1 MRKILLTTIILTI
14 CCNVIIS
21 SRPIDRIVIS
31 CIAPEPND
39 SVTVFSFDNKFN
51 VKKAIKQS
59 VSVDSVDFVKERIMG
74 LEQNSDLDFSNL
86 KVSYKIMLIRNNRI
100 EATVFGGEKGLTI
113 PPFAYCPD
121 PTLQDYAFSFSDLKK
136 VEYLNAKSIETLLK
150 SLNSYVPS
158 NKNVLFDTR
167 CQITLFAENGISF
180 SIFLNEGRKYL
191 LLDNFLYEASDSLDR
206 LDICE

>member
-1 MRKILLTTIILTI
+1 MPFFSSCPYKCTPGVFLRVHYSFKLASSITEDNLKSSGPPDLQIGITPSGRLLVLFPAPIGRIESMDPIILSTLV
-14 CCNVIIS
+14 NIS
-21 SRPIDRIVIS
+21 DIFFSSDIS
-31 CIAPEPND
+31 PEEFEYTCD
-39 SVTVFSFDNKFN
+39 
-51 VKKAIKQS
+51 
-59 VSVDSVDFVKERIMG
+59 E
-74 LEQNSDLDFSNL
+74 
-86 KVSYKIMLIRNNRI
+86 
-100 EATVFGGEKGLTI
+100 
-113 PPFAYCPD
+113 
-121 PTLQDYAFSFSDLKK
+121 LKK

-167 CQITLFAENGISF
+167 CQITLFAENGISV

>member
-1 MRKILLTTIILTI
+1 
-14 CCNVIIS
+14 
-21 SRPIDRIVIS
+21 
-31 CIAPEPND
+31 
-39 SVTVFSFDNKFN
+39 
-51 VKKAIKQS
+51 
-59 VSVDSVDFVKERIMG
+59 MG

-100 EATVFGGEKGLTI
+100 EATVFGGEEGLTI
-113 PPFAYCPD
+113 PPFVYCPD
-121 PTLQDYAFSFSDLKK
+121 PTLQDYAFSFSDFENKKVEHLSDLQNMKFRNARISCIPSDIFFSSDISPEEFEYTCDDLKK

-150 SLNSYVPS
+150 SLNSYVPP

>member
-1 MRKILLTTIILTI
+1 MQCDYI
-14 CCNVIIS
+14 
-21 SRPIDRIVIS
+21 RPIDRIVIS

-86 KVSYKIMLIRNNRI
+86 KFHKIMLIRNNRI

-121 PTLQDYAFSFSDLKK
+121 LTLQDYAFSFSDLRIKK
-136 VEYLNAKSIETLLK
+136 LSICLI
-150 SLNSYVPS
+150 Y
-158 NKNVLFDTR
+158 R
-167 CQITLFAENGISF
+167 I
-180 SIFLNEGRKYL
+180 
-191 LLDNFLYEASDSLDR
+191 
-206 LDICE
+206 

>member
-1 MRKILLTTIILTI
+1 MLNYFYCSLTQ
-14 CCNVIIS
+14 
-21 SRPIDRIVIS
+21 
-31 CIAPEPND
+31 
-39 SVTVFSFDNKFN
+39 FSLHS
-51 VKKAIKQS
+51 Q
-59 VSVDSVDFVKERIMG
+59 E
-74 LEQNSDLDFSNL
+74 
-86 KVSYKIMLIRNNRI
+86 
-100 EATVFGGEKGLTI
+100 GLTI
-113 PPFAYCPD
+113 PPFVYCPD
-121 PTLQDYAFSFSDLKK
+121 PTLQDYAFSFSDFENKKVEHLSDLQNMKFRNARISCIPSDIFFSSDISPEEFEYTCDDLKK

>member
-1 MRKILLTTIILTI
+1 
-14 CCNVIIS
+14 
-21 SRPIDRIVIS
+21 
-31 CIAPEPND
+31 
-39 SVTVFSFDNKFN
+39 
-51 VKKAIKQS
+51 
-59 VSVDSVDFVKERIMG
+59 
-74 LEQNSDLDFSNL
+74 
-86 KVSYKIMLIRNNRI
+86 MLIRNDRI

-121 PTLQDYAFSFSDLKK
+121 PTLQDYAFSFSDFENKKVEHLSDLQNMKFRNARISSIPSNIFFSSDISPEEFEYTCDDLKK